1 MSSNKTYLVAER
13 EYMENLRTKAF
24 WIGIFI
30 FPIILVI
37 SIVVPRLLER
47 TKDVRKYAVIDH
59 SGELKIFEAAMDR
72 ALSPDLAKVYVRLR
86 ELALSDSA
94 KLSEYPEPIKKT
106 AEFLKSVDEVT
117 ARAAGAQIDQ
127 IGRPGS
133 ELSKQIQELPAE
145 VRDGIKSG
153 REALRKWWRS
163 LPADEA
169 RQLAPNTDFSR
180 YQLIDPPKSQDAE
193 AALKRM
199 VDKNEIF
206 AYFVI
211 GKNPVENST
220 DCRYYSNNLT
230 DESLKGWFTDLVND
244 EVRERRFSKFDIS
257 KEKSDEILAPVAFE
271 SFRVAEGGKAEAKVG
286 AKDTAHQWAPVV
298 FVYLLWISIFSISQM
313 LLTNT
318 IEEKSNRIIEV
329 LLSSISP
336 KQLMYGKIFG
346 IAATG
351 LTMIVAWI
359 IFFFIA
365 IKFGPAL
372 FGFKPSFDLSFLL
385 ADKIYLASFVAYFI
399 AGYLLYA
406 ALYVGIGS
414 VCNSLKE
421 AQNLVGPVVMVLM
434 LPMLAMIPVGQD
446 PNGALARF
454 LSYIPP
460 MTPFIMM
467 NRTAGPPSTLDYVA
481 TTLLLVVSIWIA
493 FRGAAKVFRIGVLM
507 TGKPPKFREI
517 FQWLRAPIGVVPS
530 REPTDDTASGAAKG

>member
-1 MSSNKTYLVAER
+1 MSNKTYLVAER
-13 EYMENLRTKAF
+13 EYTENLRTKAF

-47 TKDVRKYAVIDH
+47 TKDVRRYAIVDYSPNGEISKAAIERGTYPDIGKLYAKVRQLQLAGSDELADYPVEVRFAAPLLAKMSEEDARTAGSAVSESGQIDTQKKFEGLDE
-59 SGELKIFEAAMDR
+59 GELD
-72 ALSPDLAKVYVRLR
+72 
-86 ELALSDSA
+86 
-94 KLSEYPEPIKKT
+94 KLKKYREPI
-106 AEFLKSVDEVT
+106 
-117 ARAAGAQIDQ
+117 
-127 IGRPGS
+127 
-133 ELSKQIQELPAE
+133 
-145 VRDGIKSG
+145 
-153 REALRKWWRS
+153 RKWWQS
-163 LPADEA
+163 LPAKDAQEFA
-169 RQLAPNTDFSR
+169 SNTDQSR
-180 YQLIDPPKSQDAE
+180 YQLVDVPPGKDAE
-193 AALKRM
+193 ATLRSM
-199 VDKNEIF
+199 VDRGEIF
-206 AYFVI
+206 AYFVV
-211 GKNPVENST
+211 GKDPEVSAA
-220 DCRYYSNNLT
+220 DCKYFSNNLT
-230 DESLKGWFTDLVND
+230 DESLKSWFADNVND
-244 EVRERRFSKFDIS
+244 EIRERRFRKLNIS

-271 SFRVAEGGKAEAKVG
+271 SFRVAEGGKTEAKVG

-351 LTMIVAWI
+351 LTMIVSWI

-421 AQNLVGPVVMVLM
+421 AQNLVGPVVMILM
-434 LPMLAMIPVGQD
+434 MPMLAMIPVGQD

-454 LSYIPP
+454 LSFIPP

-467 NRTAGPPSTLDYVA
+467 NRTAGPPSTIDYIA
-481 TTLLLVVSIWIA
+481 TTTLLAVSIWLA
-493 FRGAAKVFRIGVLM
+493 FRGAAKIFRIGVLM
-507 TGKPPKFREI
+507 TGKPPRFREI

-530 REPTDDTASGAAKG
+530 RESVEESTNSATKR